1 MSTKVTDHVIEEIR
15 ARVDIVELIGAR
27 MTLKKAGGTFK
38 GCCPF
43 HNEKTPS
50 FNVNPVKQFYHCFG
64 CGEHGDIFTFLMKQD
79 GLSFMDAVRT
89 LADRAGVAITQEVDY
104 NAQNRNLL
112 YAIHAEL
119 AAFYQRCLKQTQEAE
134 IARRYLSSR
143 KLSEEVVALFG
154 IGYAPERPH
163 DVLLQWGKKYSYSP
177 EQLVAAGILTPPN
190 KPDRPD
196 DYYDRF
202 RGRLMFPICDRQGR
216 VVAFSARLLK
226 ERKNTGKYV
235 NSPETDIFTKSRV
248 LYALDKAA
256 AKIVKHPR
264 REAIICEG
272 QIDVIRCHS
281 AGFETA
287 VASQGTAFTK
297 EHVSLLKKHA
307 DSVVL
312 VFDGDSAG
320 RKAALRTGALF
331 LEEEVPVRVAVLP
344 TGDDPDSI
352 IRDKGPDVFRE
363 LLENAQS
370 ITTFQIE
377 SLRQLETQ
385 PDSIDA
391 LNRVTRDVLDML
403 AACPGAVLRSRLLQ
417 EASALLHIPY
427 SALEDD
433 LEKHREALRS
443 RAAVAASYKDAS
455 SAAAAPSQAPYPA
468 DAPGSDERP
477 PLSDDFS
484 PESDSDQGFEHLD
497 APAPEPPSRTEYLL
511 CEFLIE
517 HEHDAEVLD
526 LVESHLPL
534 DIIPHPFARSVVD
547 TLITQRL
554 RGGDRLAELCKTTD
568 PAWQPLLGSLL
579 ANKQKMLSAREMTSG
594 EAARDFITAVW
605 VMRFKQERGR
615 LSADSSTENDR
626 QRFSLSCLI
635 KSLETQPWE
644 QACKLMTTATSA
656 AVRPEAP
663 QDGQTVSGQ
672 ADAGGAAAGLSGHGG
687 GSASGASDPEEFPP
701 SEYPPDER

>member
-1 MSTKVTDHVIEEIR
+1 LAND
-15 ARVDIVELIGAR
+15 A
-27 MTLKKAGGTFK
+27 AG
-38 GCCPF
+38 
-43 HNEKTPS
+43 
-50 FNVNPVKQFYHCFG
+50 Q
-64 CGEHGDIFTFLMKQD
+64 
-79 GLSFMDAVRT
+79 
-89 LADRAGVAITQEVDY
+89 
-104 NAQNRNLL
+104 
-112 YAIHAEL
+112 
-119 AAFYQRCLKQTQEAE
+119 
-134 IARRYLSSR
+134 IARDYLARRGVSA
-143 KLSEEVVALFG
+143 EAVQLFRL
-154 IGYAPERPH
+154 GYAPEAW
-163 DVLLQWGKKYSYSP
+163 DDTVNWGKSKDYEP
-177 EQLVAAGILTPPN
+177 ALLERAGLILHKEGT
-190 KPDRPD
+190 DR
-196 DYYDRF
+196 YYDRF

-226 ERKNTGKYV
+226 DRKNTGKYV
-235 NSPETDIFTKSRV
+235 NSPETDIFTKSRI

-370 ITTFQIE
+370 ITTFQID
-377 SLRQLETQ
+377 SLRQAETL

-427 SALEDD
+427 SALEED
-433 LEKHREALRS
+433 LEKHREALSR
-443 RAAVAASYKDAS
+443 RAAVAASYKEAP
-455 SAAAAPSQAPYPA
+455 AVAPPAPSQGTRPTDEP
-468 DAPGSDERP
+468 DSEERP
-477 PLSDDFS
+477 PLSDDLEPDHEGD
-484 PESDSDQGFEHLD
+484 PEFEHLD
-497 APAPEPPSRTEYLL
+497 EPAPEPPSHIEFLL
-511 CEFLIE
+511 CEFLVE
-517 HEHDAEVLD
+517 HEHDADVLD
-526 LVESHLPL
+526 LVERHLPL
-534 DIIPHPFARSVVD
+534 EVIPHPFARSVVE
-547 TLITQRL
+547 TMLTHRHQ
-554 RGGDRLAELCKTTD
+554 GGDWLAELCKSTD
-568 PAWQPLLGSLL
+568 SLWHSQLGNLL
-579 ANKQKMLSAREMTSG
+579 ANKQKMLSAREMTKEEG
-594 EAARDFITAVW
+594 IQGIITRLW
-605 VMRFKQERGR
+605 VLQLKRIRGN
-615 LSADSSTENDR
+615 LDSESTTENDAR
-626 QRFSLSCLI
+626 RLTLSKRINQL
-635 KSLETQPWE
+635 TAGPWE
-644 QACKLMTTATSA
+644 QVCKLMTASGSA
-656 AVRPEAP
+656 AVRPAALP
-663 QDGQTVSGQ
+663 DAQALSGP
-672 ADAGGAAAGLSGHGG
+672 AGAAGAAPYGHGG
-687 GSASGASDPEEFPP
+687 DSASGAADPEEFPP